1 MTPNVL
7 VLETY
12 ADDYARAL
20 IAAFPSLSVRKAL
33 KAADVGAWDDFDV
46 LITFGIGITPEQ
58 LGSAKRLKWVQCLAT
73 GVDHFLKNPGLRK
86 DVILTNG
93 RGIHGPPLR
102 EVVALL
108 MLSLSHETPRL
119 ARQQTAHVWDRK
131 KPWPLLAGKTAA
143 IVGVGLIGTAVA
155 EVLKVFGMKVVG
167 VTRTPRDVPGFDL
180 QVSTDRLLE
189 VVAEADYVIDIL
201 PDEPQNLRIMDARIF
216 ASMKPSAFFVNV
228 GRGPT
233 VDEPALIE
241 ALKKGEIAGAG
252 LDVFTQEPLPA
263 DDPLWDAPNLIIYP
277 HIGGFMQEYAELA
290 LPIIIDSMRAFI
302 AGKPGEMRNVIPH

>member
-12 ADDYARAL
+12 ADDYVKAL
-20 IAAFPSLSVRKAL
+20 NGAFPSLPVRKAL
-33 KAADVGAWDDFDV
+33 TVPEVGKWDDFDV

-58 LGSAKRLKWVQCLAT
+58 LGSAKRLKWIQCLAT
-73 GVDHFLKNPGLRK
+73 GVDQFLKNPGLK
-86 DVILTNG
+86 NEVILTNG

-155 EVLKVFGMKVVG
+155 EVLKVFGMKTVG
-167 VTRTPRDVPGFDL
+167 VTRTPREVPGFDR
-180 QVSTDRLLE
+180 QVSTERLMD

-201 PDEPQNLRIMDARIF
+201 PDEPQNRAIMNKKVF
-216 ASMKPSAFFVNV
+216 AAMKPSAFFINV

-233 VDEPALIE
+233 VDEPALIA
-241 ALKKGEIAGAG
+241 ALNAGEIAGAG
-252 LDVFTQEPLPA
+252 LDVFSQEPLPA
-263 DDPLWDAPNLIIYP
+263 DNPLWDAPNLIIYP
-277 HIGGFMQEYAELA
+277 HIGGFMREYSELA
-290 LPIIIDSMRAFI
+290 MPIILDNMRAFI
-302 AGKPGEMRNVIPH
+302 AGKPNEMRNIIPH